1 VRIFHIKKCFGARFF
16 LSVRGYYQFIG
27 REIFQQKRVDKGPSR
42 ESATRLAEPTD
53 IRMFVGGNEEALTT
67 SEISEE

>member
-1 VRIFHIKKCFGARFF
+1 MFWSPFF

-27 REIFQQKRVDKGPSR
+27 GEIFQQKRVDKGPSR
-42 ESATRLAEPTD
+42 ESATRLAKPTS

-67 SEISEE
+67 SEIAEE